1 MRLIPDWYDRSE
13 NWADKKAPRRADASD
28 SWLIWGYKGGRMAD
42 GAAGVS
48 YFIAKKK
55 SRDNISLI
63 LSSILFF
70 LYKFVVDSWQ
80 DICFCVY

>member
-1 MRLIPDWYDRSE
+1 
-13 NWADKKAPRRADASD
+13 
-28 SWLIWGYKGGRMAD
+28 MAD

-70 LYKFVVDSWQ
+70 FNISLLLIVGKTYVLCLLSQHIF
-80 DICFCVY
+80 

>member
-1 MRLIPDWYDRSE
+1 
-13 NWADKKAPRRADASD
+13 
-28 SWLIWGYKGGRMAD
+28 MAD

-63 LSSILFF
+63 LSSILFS
-70 LYKFVVDSWQ
+70 LYKFVVDTARSPTPKCILQCRNLTVSCMIQLESDSKLYFTAWIVIPSHILQ
-80 DICFCVY
+80 SGF

>member
-1 MRLIPDWYDRSE
+1 
-13 NWADKKAPRRADASD
+13 
-28 SWLIWGYKGGRMAD
+28 MAD

-70 LYKFVVDSWQ
+70 YISLLLIVGKTYVFV
-80 DICFCVY
+80 FTKPTYFLKPLGKM